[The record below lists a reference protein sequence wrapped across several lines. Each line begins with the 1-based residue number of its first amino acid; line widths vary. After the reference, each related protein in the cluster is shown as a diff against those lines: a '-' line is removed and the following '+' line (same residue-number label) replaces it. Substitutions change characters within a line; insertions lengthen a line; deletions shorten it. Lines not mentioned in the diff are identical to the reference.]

1 MTCAQL
7 EIALCD
13 YLDGTL
19 AAVERAEVERHLS
32 SCAACAELAR
42 DAGAA
47 LAFMER
53 VADVEPPP
61 ELVTRIFAIAGTPE
75 ARAAVVRTGFRGWI
89 RNLTQPILQPRM
101 VMGLSLTILFFGM
114 MARCAGIPERRLSA
128 ADLDPARVWT
138 GLDDRVHRVWER
150 SVKFY
155 ENLRFVY
162 QIQARVREWREQQ
175 EQDNAP
181 AAAAESTDERR
192 LPVKTAPAQTNP
204 GQPGTGA
211 ASKKAAPKK

>member
-19 AAVERAEVERHLS
+19 APAEKAEVERHLS
-32 SCAACAELAR
+32 ECAACAEMAR

-47 LAFMER
+47 MAFIER

-61 ELVTRIFAIAGTPE
+61 QLVTRMFAIPGMRE
-75 ARAAVVRTGFRGWI
+75 ARVSVRRGIRGWF
-89 RNLTQPILQPRM
+89 RNLVQPMLQPRM

-114 MARCAGIPERRLSA
+114 MARCAGIPGRQLSP
-128 ADLDPARVWT
+128 ADLNPSRVLA
-138 GLDDRVHRVWER
+138 GLDDRVHRGWER

-162 QIQARVREWREQQ
+162 QIQSRLREWRDQQ
-175 EQDNAP
+175 DQD
-181 AAAAESTDERR
+181 AAAAPAENTDERR
-192 LPVKTAPAQTNP
+192 LSVHGTAGQTDP
-204 GQPGTGA
+204 DQPGAGA
-211 ASKKAAPKK
+211 APSK

>member
-1 MTCAQL
+1 MTCAQF

-19 AAVERAEVERHLS
+19 SAAARAEFDKHLAG
-32 SCAACAELAR
+32 CAACAELAR

-47 LAFMER
+47 LSFIER

-61 ELVTRIFAIAGTPE
+61 ELVTRLFAIAQLPE
-75 ARAAVVRTGFRGWI
+75 AKTRVRRGIRGWFQ
-89 RNLTQPILQPRM
+89 RLFQPMLQPRM

-114 MARCAGIPERRLSA
+114 MARCAGIPGRRLSPT
-128 ADLDPARVWT
+128 DLDPAHVWA
-138 GLDDRVHRVWER
+138 GVEDKAHRGWER

-162 QIQARVREWREQQ
+162 QIQSRLREWREQQ
-175 EQDNAP
+175 EQDAATAP
-181 AAAAESTDERR
+181 AETADERR
-192 LPVKTAPAQTNP
+192 LPVYSTPAEPDP
-204 GQPGTGA
+204 GQPGKEA
-211 ASKKAAPKK
+211 VPKK

>member
-1 MTCAQL
+1 MTCANL

-19 AAVERAEVERHLS
+19 APAEKAEVERHLS
-32 SCAACAELAR
+32 TCAACTELAR

-47 LAFMER
+47 MAFMER

-61 ELVTRIFAIAGTPE
+61 ELVTRMFAIPG
-75 ARAAVVRTGFRGWI
+75 VREVRPSVRKGIRDWFRGLI
-89 RNLTQPILQPRM
+89 HPMLQPRM

-114 MARCAGIPERRLSA
+114 MARCAGVPERRLSA
-128 ADLDPARVWT
+128 ADLEPARVWA
-138 GLDDRVHRVWER
+138 GAEDRVHRTWER

-162 QIQARVREWREQQ
+162 QIQSKVREWRDQQ
-175 EQDNAP
+175 EQDTTAAP
-181 AAAAESTDERR
+181 AENTEDRR
-192 LPVKTAPAQTNP
+192 LPVHSVPPKSDP

-211 ASKKAAPKK
+211 KPTK

>member
-1 MTCAQL
+1 MTCADL

-19 AAVERAEVERHLS
+19 APAERADVERHVS
-32 SCAACAELAR
+32 ACTACAELAR

-47 LAFMER
+47 LAFIER

-61 ELVTRIFAIAGTPE
+61 ELVTRMFAIPAAE
-75 ARAAVVRTGFRGWI
+75 KARPAMRGSIRGWL
-89 RNLTQPILQPRM
+89 RGLFQPMLQPRM

-114 MARCAGIPERRLSA
+114 MARCAGIPERRLSP

-138 GLDDRVHRVWER
+138 GLEDRVHRGWER

-162 QIQARVREWREQQ
+162 QIQSRLREWREQQ
-175 EQDNAP
+175 QEPDAAP
-181 AAAAESTDERR
+181 AENTDERR
-192 LPVKTAPAQTNP
+192 LPVSGAPVQQDP
-204 GQPGTGA
+204 GQPG
-211 ASKKAAPKK
+211 KKATSTK

>member
-1 MTCAQL
+1 MTCANF

-19 AAVERAEVERHLS
+19 KAADKAEFERHLDG
-32 SCAACAELAR
+32 CAACAELAR

-47 LAFMER
+47 LSFLER

-61 ELVTRIFAIAGTPE
+61 ELVTRLFAIAQMPE
-75 ARAAVVRTGFRGWI
+75 AKTRVRRGIRGWFQ
-89 RNLTQPILQPRM
+89 RLFQPMLQPRM

-114 MARCAGIPERRLSA
+114 MARCAGIPGKRLSP
-128 ADLDPARVWT
+128 ADLDPAHVWA
-138 GLDDRVHRVWER
+138 GLEDRVQRGWER

-162 QIQARVREWREQQ
+162 QIQSRLREWREQQ
-175 EQDNAP
+175 EQDAAVAP
-181 AAAAESTDERR
+181 GETTDERR
-192 LPVKTAPAQTNP
+192 LPLHSAPVQHEPSQQEKGRSPAK
-204 GQPGTGA
+204 TGA
-211 ASKKAAPKK
+211 K

>member
-1 MTCAQL
+1 MKCAQL

-19 AAVERAEVERHLS
+19 AAAERAEVESHLS

-47 LAFMER
+47 IAFMER

-61 ELVTRIFAIAGTPE
+61 ELVTRMFAIASTRE
-75 ARAAVVRTGFRGWI
+75 AQASVVRSGFRGWI
-89 RNLTQPILQPRM
+89 RNLMQPVLQPRM

-128 ADLDPARVWT
+128 ADLEPSRVWA
-138 GLDDRVHRVWER
+138 GVDDRVHRVWER

-162 QIQARVREWREQQ
+162 QIQSRLREWREQQ
-175 EQDNAP
+175 EQDNAT
-181 AAAAESTDERR
+181 AAPTESTDDRR
-192 LPVKTAPAQTNP
+192 LPVKIVPAQSP
-204 GQPGTGA
+204 DGQQGTGG
-211 ASKKAAPKK
+211 ASKK

>member
-1 MTCAQL
+1 MTCANL

-19 AAVERAEVERHLS
+19 TAAERADVERHLS
-32 SCAACAELAR
+32 ECAACAELAR

-47 LAFMER
+47 LAFLER

-61 ELVTRIFAIAGTPE
+61 ELVTRMFAIPGMRE
-75 ARAAVVRTGFRGWI
+75 ARASVRTGIRGWF
-89 RNLTQPILQPRM
+89 RNLVQPILQPRM

-114 MARCAGIPERRLSA
+114 MARCAGIPGRQLTP
-128 ADLDPARVWT
+128 ADLNPSRVWT
-138 GLDDRVHRVWER
+138 GLEDRAQRGWER

-162 QIQARVREWREQQ
+162 QIQSRLREWREQQ
-175 EQDNAP
+175 DQDASTVP
-181 AAAAESTDERR
+181 AENTDERR
-192 LPVKTAPAQTNP
+192 LPVRGAPGQADP
-204 GQPGTGA
+204 GQPGAGA
-211 ASKKAAPKK
+211 TPKK

>member
-1 MTCAQL
+1 MTCADF

-19 AAVERAEVERHLS
+19 AAADKAELERHLAG
-32 SCAACAELAR
+32 CAACAELAG

-47 LAFMER
+47 LSFLER

-61 ELVTRIFAIAGTPE
+61 ELVNRLFAIAQMPE
-75 ARAAVVRTGFRGWI
+75 AKTRLASGIRGWFQ
-89 RNLTQPILQPRM
+89 RLFQPILQPRM

-114 MARCAGIPERRLSA
+114 MARCAGVPGKRLNP
-128 ADLDPARVWT
+128 ADLEPTHVWA
-138 GLDDRVHRVWER
+138 GLEDRVQRGWER

-162 QIQARVREWREQQ
+162 QIQSRLREWREQQ
-175 EQDNAP
+175 EQD
-181 AAAAESTDERR
+181 AAAASAETTDERR
-192 LPVKTAPAQTNP
+192 LPVHPAPAKPDT
-204 GQPGTGA
+204 GQPGKETPPAKTGA
-211 ASKKAAPKK
+211 K

>member
-19 AAVERAEVERHLS
+19 ASAEKAEVEQHLS
-32 SCAACAELAR
+32 LCAACAELAR

-47 LAFMER
+47 IAFMER

-61 ELVTRIFAIAGTPE
+61 ELVTRMFAIAGTRE
-75 ARAAVVRTGFRGWI
+75 ARASLVRTGFRGWI
-89 RNLTQPILQPRM
+89 RNLMHPMLQPRM

-128 ADLDPARVWT
+128 ADLDPARVWA

-162 QIQARVREWREQQ
+162 QIQSRLREWREQQ
-175 EQDNAP
+175 DQDNAP
-181 AAAAESTDERR
+181 AAPAENADDRR
-192 LPVKTAPAQTNP
+192 LPVKTTPAQTN
-204 GQPGTGA
+204 
-211 ASKKAAPKK
+211 AAPPGALPKK

>member
-19 AAVERAEVERHLS
+19 PAAERAEVERHLS

>member
-7 EIALCD
+7 DIALCD

-19 AAVERAEVERHLS
+19 AAAERAEVERHLS
-32 SCAACAELAR
+32 GCAACAEMAR

-47 LAFMER
+47 IAFMER
-53 VADVEPPP
+53 AADVEPPP
-61 ELVTRIFAIAGTPE
+61 ELITRMFAIAGTRE
-75 ARAAVVRTGFRGWI
+75 AQASVVRSGFRGWI
-89 RNLTQPILQPRM
+89 RNLMQPVLQPRM

-128 ADLDPARVWT
+128 ADLEPSRVWA

-162 QIQARVREWREQQ
+162 QIQSRLREWREQQ
-175 EQDNAP
+175 EQDNAT
-181 AAAAESTDERR
+181 AAPTESTDDRR
-192 LPVKTAPAQTNP
+192 LPVKIVPAQSP
-204 GQPGTGA
+204 DGQQSTGG
-211 ASKKAAPKK
+211 ASKK